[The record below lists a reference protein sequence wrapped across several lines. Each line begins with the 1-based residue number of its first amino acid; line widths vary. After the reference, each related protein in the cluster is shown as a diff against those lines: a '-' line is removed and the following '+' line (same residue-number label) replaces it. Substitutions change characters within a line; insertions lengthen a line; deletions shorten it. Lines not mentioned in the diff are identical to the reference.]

1 MYKPD
6 FEIEK
11 PPRAHVTLETT
22 ELVLYLLCAFL
33 AGMGV
38 VVFYLGF

>member
-6 FEIEK
+6 FGIEK
-11 PPRAHVTLETT
+11 PPRAQITLDTQDF
-22 ELVLYLLCAFL
+22 VLYLLGAFL

-38 VVFYLGF
+38 VVLYLGL

>member
-1 MYKPD
+1 MFKPD

-22 ELVLYLLCAFL
+22 ELVLYLLAAFL
-33 AGMGV
+33 AGAGAV
-38 VVFYLGF
+38 GLYCGF